1 MINARNS
8 TYYFDAENKCKNEN
22 SILVSTLEPEFSPL
36 YVKKLKEYD
45 KKMILNI
52 KFEIVFC
59 YHSKSS
65 KTIFGDRYIKFC
77 FIYDISHPFVG

>member
-45 KKMILNI
+45 KNDVKYQIRNSILLSFQ
-52 KFEIVFC
+52 KFEN
-59 YHSKSS
+59 
-65 KTIFGDRYIKFC
+65 
-77 FIYDISHPFVG
+77 DIWGSLYKILFHI